1 VTVPGASITRI
12 RDAVQSVVV
21 GMTDAVDQLLVAI
34 LCRGHALV
42 EDVPGVGKTL
52 LARSLAASMGCSF
65 RRIQFTPDVLP
76 SDITGSNVFD
86 QRTSEF
92 VFRPGPVFSQVL
104 LADEINRA
112 TPRAQSAL
120 LEAMEEQQ
128 VSVDGDTM
136 PLPAPFLVLATQ
148 NPIEMEGTFPL
159 PEAQLDRFLIR
170 IRPGYPTLE
179 EEDAILRRFES
190 DNPLSRLQSVAG
202 AADILAWQD
211 QRAAVLVADQ
221 VRAYLLDVIRSTRT
235 DERVALGASPR
246 AALAL
251 HRAVQARAMLDDRAF
266 VVPDDIK
273 ALASA
278 VLGHRLILSAE
289 ARLRG
294 NTAEDVIEAVLTA
307 TPVPVEDELRD

>member
-1 VTVPGASITRI
+1 
-12 RDAVQSVVV
+12 
-21 GMTDAVDQLLVAI
+21 
-34 LCRGHALV
+34 
-42 EDVPGVGKTL
+42 
-52 LARSLAASMGCSF
+52 
-65 RRIQFTPDVLP
+65 
-76 SDITGSNVFD
+76 
-86 QRTSEF
+86 
-92 VFRPGPVFSQVL
+92 
-104 LADEINRA
+104 
-112 TPRAQSAL
+112 
-120 LEAMEEQQ
+120 
-128 VSVDGDTM
+128 
-136 PLPAPFLVLATQ
+136 
-148 NPIEMEGTFPL
+148 MEGTFPL

-202 AADILAWQD
+202 PADILAWQD

-221 VRAYLLDVIRSTRT
+221 VRAYLLEVIRSTRT